1 MSKTNNL
8 KPFSYSY
15 DKNNLE
21 TKTRFRKKN
30 TAISPDKIYFFRTSL
45 FTEKSKN
52 YIQKLNS
59 CEKNKTIFNS
69 SMLTNDYVTPK
80 INTLNQQI
88 KNSIKLKKG
97 KFYFFHNKNI
107 NKSDIEEN
115 QNSIMKEKSD
125 FNRNTIINKSSN
137 DIMNQ
142 KVVANKTNIENEIKS
157 ITVDKKESNYS
168 KNKPRKLNIAI
179 MNLKKMKKDKDYTP
193 LNNIINANNNKKTIV
208 ANYINHNRSLLNL
221 ANAHSGQKQILTKD
235 KGEKIGKVHKIR
247 YRLKSQKSSS
257 KNKTKESRN
266 IISFGGLYNQQFK
279 NGLNNLKSL
288 NNHYNIKSTS
298 IHDDNYYFSRYK
310 LGNYLAKKN
319 NNRYGSIT
327 TKFNVNTNKNVRSSL
342 ITDEKINSKKKSRN
356 SLYKKAIFY

>member
-52 YIQKLNS
+52 FIQKLNS

-168 KNKPRKLNIAI
+168 KDKPKKLNI
-179 MNLKKMKKDKDYTP
+179 
-193 LNNIINANNNKKTIV
+193 
-208 ANYINHNRSLLNL
+208 
-221 ANAHSGQKQILTKD
+221 
-235 KGEKIGKVHKIR
+235 
-247 YRLKSQKSSS
+247 
-257 KNKTKESRN
+257 
-266 IISFGGLYNQQFK
+266 F
-279 NGLNNLKSL
+279 
-288 NNHYNIKSTS
+288 
-298 IHDDNYYFSRYK
+298 
-310 LGNYLAKKN
+310 
-319 NNRYGSIT
+319 
-327 TKFNVNTNKNVRSSL
+327 
-342 ITDEKINSKKKSRN
+342 
-356 SLYKKAIFY
+356 